1 MTFPKREIAEFS
13 ILFAIAYLFKIVF
26 VQAWFSVQTLTIII
40 TVWAFLKSI
49 YFIFENSTQLL
60 IATSEDIAYHKFL
73 FLMTYN
79 IGQMT
84 LSFAID
90 FFCLYEVDKSSFVG
104 VMPEFG
110 KIEEAFEF
118 FYFSILN
125 FTFFGYGDLMPAT
138 VAAKLIVL
146 LEIIIAFLTIIF
158 ILSDFISMKDSLRKL
173 KKS

>member
-1 MTFPKREIAEFS
+1 MTFPKREIAEFA
-13 ILFAIAYLFKIVF
+13 ILFSIAYLFKIVF
-26 VQAWFSVQTLTIII
+26 VQAWFPVQTLTIII

-158 ILSDFISMKDSLRKL
+158 ILSDFISMKDSLKKL